1 MSNLTSATIKIATKE
16 NLNNV
21 FVFSL
26 FKKLATEKP
35 SCFESIYDSKKEE
48 NAG

>member
-1 MSNLTSATIKIATKE
+1 MANLTSATIKIGTKE

-35 SCFESIYDSKKEE
+35 SCCESIILSK
-48 NAG
+48 NR